1 MARIPTGLRSR
12 ILRLGTTGAVIS
24 TTRRNGTTEVSAMAL
39 YLQARQIAIWEFS
52 PKFSARENIQIA
64 LTKMA
69 NFRQA
74 STDETSLKSYAIALE
89 DLDLRAFQVAMAII
103 SETTPREGETLFPS
117 LGYVLDVMD
126 EARERFT
133 TARRPQLNTA
143 PVMAGQK
150 LLEGSR

>member
-1 MARIPTGLRSR
+1 
-12 ILRLGTTGAVIS
+12 
-24 TTRRNGTTEVSAMAL
+24 
-39 YLQARQIAIWEFS
+39 
-52 PKFSARENIQIA
+52 
-64 LTKMA
+64 MA

>member
-1 MARIPTGLRSR
+1 
-12 ILRLGTTGAVIS
+12 
-24 TTRRNGTTEVSAMAL
+24 MAL

-89 DLDLRAFQVAMAII
+89 DLKNLVAKLRDLTVI
-103 SETTPREGETLFPS
+103 SQRS
-117 LGYVLDVMD
+117 H
-126 EARERFT
+126 
-133 TARRPQLNTA
+133 TAVDCRSVGNGRNEKTALSRPLI
-143 PVMAGQK
+143 
-150 LLEGSR
+150 